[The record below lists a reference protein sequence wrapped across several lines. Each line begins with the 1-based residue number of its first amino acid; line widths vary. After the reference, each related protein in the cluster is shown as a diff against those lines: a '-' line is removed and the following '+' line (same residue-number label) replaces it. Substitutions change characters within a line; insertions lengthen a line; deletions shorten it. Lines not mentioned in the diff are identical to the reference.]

1 MKILIY
7 CENKPLIKI
16 ATSPRREGLQVG
28 LKYENET
35 FGKAIEGSASFW
47 KDG

>member
-16 ATSPRREGLQVG
+16 ATPPSLQVG